1 MDKTNVT
8 DPDCGAKV
16 KTTEPTK
23 TVICEPRRLGR
34 PAVGDNCARGT
45 SSSLTSELDQ
55 LFEKIL
61 PASSKLLNQVCRNIM
76 GIPLEYSK
84 IKAASIVEVDK
95 KEVYDDT
102 EKLKFLLDA
111 IECRG

>member
-1 MDKTNVT
+1 
-8 DPDCGAKV
+8 
-16 KTTEPTK
+16 
-23 TVICEPRRLGR
+23 
-34 PAVGDNCARGT
+34 
-45 SSSLTSELDQ
+45 
-55 LFEKIL
+55 
-61 PASSKLLNQVCRNIM
+61 M